1 MVGRSRT
8 TLAGPVAVAC
18 AMVLALGIYGLG
30 SAAGA
35 ATPAKAKAKATVVA
49 ASVPGVGTILVDA
62 QGKTLY
68 TLTDASGAAVACTGA
83 CASAWPPL
91 TVAAGTKATAG
102 KGVKKV
108 TATSDGQVTWNALP
122 LYRFAADTQAK
133 EAKGNGLASFGGTW
147 NVVKVKAAKA
157 KPTSS
162 SSGGIPGY

>member
-8 TLAGPVAVAC
+8 TLARPVAVVC

-30 SAAGA
+30 SVAGA
-35 ATPAKAKAKATVVA
+35 ATKTKPTVVA
-49 ASVPGVGTILVDA
+49 ARVPGVGTVLVDA

-68 TLTDASGAAVACTGA
+68 TLTDANGAAVACTGA
-83 CASAWPPL
+83 CAGAWPPL
-91 TVAAGTKATAG
+91 TVAAGAKATAG

-108 TATSDGQVTWNALP
+108 TAASDGQVTWNALP
-122 LYRFAADTQAK
+122 LYRFAADTQPK
-133 EAKGNGLASFGGTW
+133 EAKGNGLAAFGGTW

-157 KPTSS
+157 KTPTAKS